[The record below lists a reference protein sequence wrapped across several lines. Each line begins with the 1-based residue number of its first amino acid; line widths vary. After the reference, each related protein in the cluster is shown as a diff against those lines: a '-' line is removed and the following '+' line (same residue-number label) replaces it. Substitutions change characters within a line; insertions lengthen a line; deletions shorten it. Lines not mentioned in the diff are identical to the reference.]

1 VPRRTLLLVLAVAA
15 AAVALRAVAF
25 SGLDLYTD
33 EAYYWLW
40 STRPAAGYFDHP
52 PMVAWIIWASS
63 RLVPGEL
70 GVRLL
75 FLLLGGLTILFAAL
89 AAWEL
94 EPSPRAPVYAALLA
108 ASAPMLHLGGA
119 MALPDGPVAAAFTGA
134 LWLLARARGRRW
146 LAAGVLVGLA
156 LLSKYTAALLAPTL
170 LLLVLWDRELRAELR
185 TPWPWLGGAVAVL
198 VFLPNLLWNAR
209 HGYIAILFQ
218 LRHGFRTGTTLAAF
232 LEYAAAILGSGGLVS
247 VPLGLWLAARARTA
261 AERRLGAAALVTIAV
276 TLYSAWRGSAE
287 VNWPSH
293 AYPALAALAGAWLAR
308 RGERAAAWATGVQ
321 AALGLLVIVGFAVEL
336 HTPRLLRGSVVVR
349 RFHAGKELG
358 RMAKEAAREGCA
370 AIGLPEGCGPDPFVY
385 PSSYQYAGHYAYY
398 SGWLRLGPA
407 EERPSQLDL
416 WDERPRPGEPFLWA
430 GQDRPPPER
439 FRRAVRAEGEGPTVR
454 FQVTYRGQW
463 TRDGVVTPFARYVD
477 GQMAR

>member
-1 VPRRTLLLVLAVAA
+1 VPRRTLFQVLAVAA
-15 AAVALRAVAF
+15 AAVALRAFAF
-25 SGLDLYTD
+25 AGLDLYTD

-63 RLVPGEL
+63 RLLPGEA

-75 FLLLGGLTILFAAL
+75 FLLLGGLTVLFAAL
-89 AAWEL
+89 AAWEV
-94 EPSPRAPVYAALLA
+94 EPSPRAPLHAALLA
-108 ASAPMLHLGGA
+108 AAAPMLHLGGA
-119 MALPDGPVAAAFTGA
+119 MALPDGPVACAFTAA

-146 LAAGVLVGLA
+146 LWAGVAVGLA

-170 LLLVLWDRELRAELR
+170 VLLVAWDRELRQELR

-198 VFLPNLLWNAR
+198 VFLPNLLWNAS
-209 HGYIAILFQ
+209 HGFIAIAFQ

-232 LEYAAAILGSGGLVS
+232 LEYAGAILGSGGLCS
-247 VPLGLWLAARARTA
+247 VPLGVWLAARARRS
-261 AERRLGAAALVTIAV
+261 AERRLGAAVLVTLAI

-293 AYPALAALAGAWLAR
+293 AYPGLAALAGAWLAR
-308 RGERAAAWATGVQ
+308 RGGRLAASITGVQ
-321 AALGLLVIVGFAVEL
+321 AALGAVVILGFAVEIS
-336 HTPRLLRGSVVVR
+336 TPRLLQGSVIVR

-358 RMAKEAAREGCA
+358 RLAREAAREGCA
-370 AIGLPEGCGPDPFVY
+370 AIGAPPGCGPDPFVY
-385 PSSYQYAGHYAYY
+385 PSSFQYAGHYAYY
-398 SGWLRLGPA
+398 AGWTRLGPA

-416 WDERPRPGEPFLWA
+416 WNEAPRPGEPFLWA

-439 FRRAVRAEGEGPTVR
+439 FRQAIRASGEGPTIR
-454 FQVTYRGQW
+454 FRVTYRGAW
-463 TRDGVVTPFARYVD
+463 TRDGVVTPFARYEG
-477 GQMAR
+477 GQLVR